1 MTHTVVMPGKNI
13 IKQYAPE
20 SYYHLYTRGVNKNI
34 TFDGDHDFTVFIG
47 LLKRYLSPHAGK
59 SNTRHA
65 YPSFA
70 GRLELL
76 SYALMPNH
84 IHLFVY
90 QQDEYAIRDFMR
102 SLLTSY
108 CMQYNKVH
116 DRVGPLFQSRYRAC
130 LISDDAYLQHIS
142 RYIHLNPRDWKTSDK
157 TSLDFYL
164 GKRHAGWINTKR
176 VLEQFPTPKSYMDFL
191 EDYED
196 VKKMY
201 DEIKWDLATIE
212 DRDPEAETPYELHLR
227 QGRTL
232 TQ

>member
-1 MTHTVVMPGKNI
+1 MPGKNI

-34 TFDGDHDFTVFIG
+34 TFDGEADFTVFIG
-47 LLKRYLSPHAGK
+47 LLKRYLSPKPSK
-59 SNTRHA
+59 SNTRHV
-65 YPSFA
+65 YPSFV

-76 SYALMPNH
+76 AYALMPNH

-90 QQDEYAIRDFMR
+90 QHDQYAIRDFMR
-102 SLLTSY
+102 ALLTSY

-116 DRVGPLFQSRYRAC
+116 KRVGPLFQSRYRAS
-130 LISDDAYLQHIS
+130 LIGDDAYLQHIS
-142 RYIHLNPRDWKTSDK
+142 RYIHLNPHDWRESDK

-164 GKRHAGWINTKR
+164 GKRHADWISTKR
-176 VLEQFPTPKSYMDFL
+176 IMEYFSSSENYLDFL

-212 DRDPEAETPYELHLR
+212 NPDPESPYERHLR